1 MEAAS
6 SGLRPLKTAAGSYP
20 STARLATSLPGA
32 MPSGTVCASPQ
43 MPPRASAS
51 MTGVSAASSGVRPPS
66 AACGSSAMPSGTRST
81 RLRISS
87 AFPRGTARSAGR
99 RRSR

>member
-1 MEAAS
+1 MLAAS
-6 SGLRPLKTAAGSYP
+6 SGLRPVKQAAGSYP

-51 MTGVSAASSGVRPPS
+51 ITGVWAASSGVLPPR
-66 AACGSSAMPSGTRST
+66 AAWGSSAMPSGTRST
-81 RLRISS
+81 RLRI
-87 AFPRGTARSAGR
+87 
-99 RRSR
+99 RRSRPAP